1 MLKLVVLAEVVLA
14 EAAFEDAS
22 AEVPDS
28 ALAFGANDV
37 RQRTRASV
45 SLQALATVTNE
56 RLAKITYRT
65 HHSHTYS

>member
-45 SLQALATVTNE
+45 SL
-56 RLAKITYRT
+56 
-65 HHSHTYS
+65 